1 MLAGASGSTGQTGA
15 SGQTGLTGRF
25 GLLRA
30 IAMSASM
37 SDYERAALRRGGIE
51 LNVRHC
57 DCLQG
62 QAAPQARP
70 GPLGRRVS
78 QVGSDSGIP
87 FRSILT
93 WQAMRALHRR
103 RMHVSRCKES

>member
-1 MLAGASGSTGQTGA
+1 MLAGTSGSTGQTGA

-25 GLLRA
+25 GLSLA

-37 SDYERAALRRGGIE
+37 SDFERAALRRGGIE

-78 QVGSDSGIP
+78 QVGSDSGFP
-87 FRSILT
+87 LRCMQA
-93 WQAMRALHRR
+93 WQAVRALHRNG
-103 RMHVSRCKES
+103 MPVSQCKES